1 MKLDHSHEMVNP
13 EHKKFLHNERIIPQ
27 DIKDRIEIYHHASCS
42 VPTIRSILKQE
53 YQGLE
58 SWIYNDIYNFLK
70 REIDGFEYETRI
82 DESTN
87 ELQVIWMYP
96 EQKQYCRF
104 LDVVFDNTYKVNRF
118 NMPFGIFTGVNNFG
132 QSICF
137 AGTLMCQET
146 IDSFTWTFKLFL
158 KMVNNHPPKVILTD
172 EVKAISQAIQNNFGA
187 HWHDFT
193 KAFYECIKEYKV
205 DNFMI
210 KWQQLKEEKWA
221 SRYNRDIFLVDMTT
235 FESALEQRN
244 SDLQLVKYCQNHLNV
259 ILKTLSPY
267 KYQVAEV
274 LTNYALKLTQEQLL
288 QSTVYSCVE
297 LVELSSGLSI
307 QEKENTTSY
316 QQGNNENTF
325 NAPSPIRRAF
335 QNLPQISLK
344 IQVYLTL
351 FFIQDEL
358 PFLFCDQP
366 LPNPLPK
373 KLLEYLKTL
382 RRKKKILETDRG
394 DFCFMHHAELKIV
407 PLGSWFR
414 ELALSIYN
422 ELGQQPGYYG
432 PKGEIAIADFNG
444 KLSLEEARDIMKNS
458 SDFGA
463 YMYND

>member
-1 MKLDHSHEMVNP
+1 MQAFIIFKYEKKSKENNIRKRTIVCSRAGIARQKDENINSRDRQSQRCDCPFLIRASLNSQTGVWHILAMKLDHSHEMVNP

-297 LVELSSGLSI
+297 LVELRS
-307 QEKENTTSY
+307 
-316 QQGNNENTF
+316 
-325 NAPSPIRRAF
+325 
-335 QNLPQISLK
+335 QNGQ
-344 IQVYLTL
+344 
-351 FFIQDEL
+351 FFHIH
-358 PFLFCDQP
+358 
-366 LPNPLPK
+366 
-373 KLLEYLKTL
+373 
-382 RRKKKILETDRG
+382 RI
-394 DFCFMHHAELKIV
+394 
-407 PLGSWFR
+407 
-414 ELALSIYN
+414 
-422 ELGQQPGYYG
+422 
-432 PKGEIAIADFNG
+432 
-444 KLSLEEARDIMKNS
+444 
-458 SDFGA
+458 
-463 YMYND
+463 